1 MLPRWIQH
9 LRTQPHR
16 TQPHRTH
23 PHCTQPHGAQP
34 HGMWPH
40 GAWRAPAARDDAA
53 SRPPRAA
60 CADAARHVRAFAR
73 VVTIAWTCLAVAW
86 CAGTARAGSD
96 QSTLVDD
103 VTIRVRAPWPD
114 LVTHGAIPLLF
125 DVRNASGE
133 RRVVELEL
141 ASNDW
146 MRGTT
151 VRRGLTLEPGAS
163 SSFEVFAPAHT
174 GQASV
179 YRMIAR
185 SDAGGT
191 TTLASLGSPMQ
202 PDSRVRNVIVVSA
215 RTGGDARRW
224 TTLLSDEARPRHAD
238 WADARPIAG
247 HFVATSVGSTPVFEG
262 VRASAVSHA
271 DLPSRPEGYA
281 SLDAVVIDARDGAP
295 RPDAMAAIA
304 EYARTGGT
312 VLWTGAGAR
321 AAARASVDF
330 GPWLEDR
337 FRVDSTGGVDTW
349 VCAQGLVMVSDAA
362 EPFGELAEVE
372 QLNAAIE
379 GSHAG
384 MVGGAWIPSGRVDRS
399 QAVPISLPGLQLPY
413 RALMCVLI
421 AFALVIGPLNFWFVR
436 RSRKPAL
443 LLVTVPV
450 IAVVFSLGLFAYGVA
465 AQGLDARA
473 ATLTFA
479 VLDQRTH
486 RSTAVEVREVFVGM
500 ASADGLRPGS
510 GASVWLAPSTD
521 TASRREDVLTF
532 GEGVLLS
539 GGYLPVR
546 TPTKQ
551 TILTDRASRLRVDV
565 RREGGAWVVQNG
577 LGATLEQ
584 FRVRLLDGEVYG
596 ASAPIPAGGRATLSK
611 DAVLEPLDVPDRCLA
626 ARPEFVSGDSSLPVG
641 TYAASVE
648 RALFGDDLGVAMR
661 EVDARHSVFGILD
674 PAELR

>member
-1 MLPRWIQH
+1 MLPCWIQR
-9 LRTQPHR
+9 LRASRTRLARRGVAPRPPHAPRASPHR
-16 TQPHRTH
+16 TLPVV
-23 PHCTQPHGAQP
+23 G
-34 HGMWPH
+34 
-40 GAWRAPAARDDAA
+40 
-53 SRPPRAA
+53 
-60 CADAARHVRAFAR
+60 R
-73 VVTIAWTCLAVAW
+73 VLTIVLTCLAIGW
-86 CAGTARAGSD
+86 CAGVARAGSD
-96 QSTLVDD
+96 QSTIVDD

-114 LVTHGAIPLLF
+114 MVTHGAIPLLF

-133 RRVVELEL
+133 RRVVELSLE
-141 ASNDW
+141 SNDW
-146 MRGTT
+146 SRGTS
-151 VRRGLTLEPGAS
+151 VRRALTLEPGATT
-163 SSFEVFAPAHT
+163 SFEVFAPAHT

-179 YRMIAR
+179 YRMLAR

-202 PDSRVRNVIVVSA
+202 PDTRVRNVLVVSA
-215 RTGGDARRW
+215 RTGGDAKRW
-224 TTLLSDEARPRHAD
+224 TTLLSDEARPRHSD
-238 WADARPIAG
+238 WADASPSGG
-247 HFVATSVGSTPVFEG
+247 HVPTVGGSTPSFEG
-262 VRASAVSHA
+262 VRATTVTLA
-271 DLPSRPEGYA
+271 DLPTRPEGYA
-281 SLDAVVIDARDGAP
+281 SLDAVVIDAREGAP

-312 VLWTGAGAR
+312 VLWTGAAAR

-337 FRVDSTGGVDTW
+337 FRVASSGGVDTW
-349 VCAQGLVMVSDAA
+349 VCAQGLVMVSDAP
-362 EPFGELAEVE
+362 EPFGALAEVE

-379 GSHAG
+379 GSHAD
-384 MVGGAWIPSGRVDRS
+384 MVGGTWIPSGRVDRS
-399 QAVPISLPGLQLPY
+399 ETVPIALPGLQLPY

-473 ATLTFA
+473 ASLSFA

-486 RSTAVEVREVFVGM
+486 RSTAVEVREIFVGM
-500 ASADGLRPGS
+500 ASAEGLRPGP
-510 GASVWLAPSTD
+510 GASVWLAATSETPGTG
-521 TASRREDVLTF
+521 RREDVLTF

-546 TPTKQ
+546 TPAKQ

-577 LGATLEQ
+577 LGVTLEQ

-596 ASAPIPAGGRATLSK
+596 APAPIPAGGRATLSK

-626 ARPEFVSGDSSLPVG
+626 ARPESVSGDSSLPVG

-661 EVDARHSVFGILD
+661 EVDSRHSVFGVLD